1 MFEDLAGTSKEPKI
15 IFERKQ
21 NVDIN
26 HVLVELYA
34 DRNLFQ
40 VLPFVELEGTF
51 GEIRWSV
58 WRQTG
63 IGLSGDI
70 DDEEDDVNEEIAVIC
85 KTLKHTTDR
94 SHFEKFIREALVFHN
109 VPQHLN
115 LAQICAA
122 ATFGHFNNPESIK
135 DFPLIAYRHTG
146 FGILKKFLHTC
157 RGIIDAPSEAGSS
170 HSRGGPGHGA
180 ASQTLRTHDLVS
192 MAQQVLK
199 AIIHLHRFGIIH
211 KGNSFFAF

>member
-1 MFEDLAGTSKEPKI
+1 MFENLASTSKEPKI

-21 NVDIN
+21 NLDIN
-26 HVLVELYA
+26 HILVELYA

-51 GEIRWSV
+51 GEFRWAV

-115 LAQICAA
+115 LAQVNIIN
-122 ATFGHFNNPESIK
+122 ATRRNYVLDLRRRHVR
-135 DFPLIAYRHTG
+135 PL
-146 FGILKKFLHTC
+146 
-157 RGIIDAPSEAGSS
+157 
-170 HSRGGPGHGA
+170 
-180 ASQTLRTHDLVS
+180 Q
-192 MAQQVLK
+192 
-199 AIIHLHRFGIIH
+199 
-211 KGNSFFAF
+211 